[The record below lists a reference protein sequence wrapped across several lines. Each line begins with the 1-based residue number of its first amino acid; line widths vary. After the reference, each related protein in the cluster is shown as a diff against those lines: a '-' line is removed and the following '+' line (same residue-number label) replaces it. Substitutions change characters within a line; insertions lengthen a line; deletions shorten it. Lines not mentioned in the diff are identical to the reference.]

1 MSRHKQFDQIS
12 QISQVLRQPLNGRTP
27 AELQDNR
34 TLESFHE
41 KRRRMNQK
49 KRVVLKGGE
58 KSFQKRG
65 DGNLKDPPTGSSIS
79 MKASL

>member
-1 MSRHKQFDQIS
+1 MIAVKTT
-12 QISQVLRQPLNGRTP
+12 LLTT
-27 AELQDNR
+27 R

-65 DGNLKDPPTGSSIS
+65 DGNLKETPQTGNFIF
-79 MKASL
+79 MKACL